1 MVTKVCYFIAGLATA
16 GKSFAEKNTVDAV
29 FGDKA
34 LEKSSI
40 YFIKNQVKEGANIED
55 LHHQNPRKPR
65 EL

>member
-1 MVTKVCYFIAGLATA
+1 LLVLLELEKASP
-16 GKSFAEKNTVDAV
+16 KKNTVDAV

-34 LEKSSI
+34 LEKASI
-40 YFIKNQVKEGANIED
+40 YFIKNQVKEGANIDD